1 MEILLVED
9 SLSDARLAMEA
20 LSHGGIQHRLTLIR
34 DGQEAMEFLHQEGK
48 FRSAPR
54 PDLVLLDLQL
64 PLKDGREVL
73 TEIRGEEELQNIPV
87 VVLTASSDHEDVVR
101 SEQLHVDSYIVKPVD
116 LEKIFDGRQ
125 TAETI
130 LDGRRDLAVRRVERP
145 LFHIYTLS
153 TRSTTVRDGVRG
165 NPQLFI

>member
-1 MEILLVED
+1 
-9 SLSDARLAMEA
+9 
-20 LSHGGIQHRLTLIR
+20 
-34 DGQEAMEFLHQEGK
+34 MEFLHQEGK

-116 LEKIFDGRQ
+116 LEKFLTVVKQLKRFWMADV
-125 TAETI
+125 I
-130 LDGRRDLAVRRVERP
+130 LPSVE
-145 LFHIYTLS
+145 
-153 TRSTTVRDGVRG
+153 
-165 NPQLFI
+165 

>member
-1 MEILLVED
+1 MKNDTVGRPMEILLVED

-20 LSHGGIQHRLTLIR
+20 LRHGGIQHRLTLIR

-73 TEIRGEEELQNIPV
+73 TEVRGEEELQNIPV

-116 LEKIFDGRQ
+116 LEKFLTVVKQLKRFWMADV
-125 TAETI
+125 I
-130 LDGRRDLAVRRVERP
+130 LPSVE
-145 LFHIYTLS
+145 
-153 TRSTTVRDGVRG
+153 
-165 NPQLFI
+165 